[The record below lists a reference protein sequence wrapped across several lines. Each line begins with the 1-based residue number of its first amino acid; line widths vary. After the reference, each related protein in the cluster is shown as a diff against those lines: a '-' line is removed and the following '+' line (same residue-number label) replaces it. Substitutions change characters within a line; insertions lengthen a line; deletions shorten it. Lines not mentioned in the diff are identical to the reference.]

1 MNDALTVAKKY
12 VLGLKKGGFKI
23 EKAFLFGSFAKGTH
37 SEMSDIDVCVVS
49 KSFGKDFIADM
60 VKLRMMTHKI
70 DYRIEP
76 IPFTPDDLV
85 DPYSS
90 LSLEVRKTGINIL

>member
-1 MNDALTVAKKY
+1 MISNLEPVAS
-12 VLGLKKGGFKI
+12 G
-23 EKAFLFGSFAKGTH
+23 ERNAFGIL
-37 SEMSDIDVCVVS
+37 